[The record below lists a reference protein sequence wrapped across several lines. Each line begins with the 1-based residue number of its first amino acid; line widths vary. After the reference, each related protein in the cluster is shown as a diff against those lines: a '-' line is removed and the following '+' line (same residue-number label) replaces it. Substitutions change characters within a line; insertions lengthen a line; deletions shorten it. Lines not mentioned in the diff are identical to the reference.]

1 MVDNI
6 NHSEG
11 IILADLD
18 SYHVQPEAVN
28 LVPESD
34 ARKYVA
40 LPLAVDGEYLHV
52 ALAKPDDVTAI
63 RELERLTQMK
73 VEPIQANAIQILA
86 AVDRAYKTSTETIP
100 GLHDISPTTAI
111 GEVGVIDLN
120 TYRIQSDALSIVPES
135 LAKKHNVI
143 PLAIID
149 NALQVGIARDNDIV
163 ALQELSAVVKMRIET
178 IRLDADDIRAA
189 IDRSYRAYQGI
200 EGQFSSVTV
209 GPVLQD
215 TELAEDI
222 SSAPAVRALDTIL
235 NEAVKVRASDVHFEP
250 EVDGVRVRYR
260 IDGVLQE
267 AVLLP
272 RSALASLLSRMKI
285 MANMN
290 IADHQP
296 QDGQF
301 TAKVRNRDVDVRVAT
316 LSTIYG
322 ETGTL
327 RILDKSLTARSLDQ
341 LGFLPDTLQQ
351 YQTMLKSPLGMI
363 LISGPTGS
371 GKTTT
376 QYASINTMDST
387 EKNIITIEDP
397 VEYRFKRINQIQVN
411 PKAGLTFAR
420 GLRSIMRHDP
430 DVIMVGEIR
439 DSDTAEIAC
448 QSALTGQL
456 VLSSVHAN
464 DAVSSIFRMLDLGI
478 GRYLLAT
485 TLIGVVSQ
493 RMLRRICPHCA
504 HMTEA
509 PPEAEAAYNKEMGEN
524 KSGFLYGKGCNAC
537 NNTGY
542 LGRIA
547 VFEIMV
553 MNKEIRAALTSG
565 VGSDPIRA
573 IADSSGMVPMW
584 RDAMLKV
591 QMGITTPSEVL
602 RNVFY
607 VG

>member
-1 MVDNI
+1 MI
-6 NHSEG
+6 EKTNHNEG
-11 IILADLD
+11 IVLADLN

-34 ARKYVA
+34 ARQHVA
-40 LPLAVDGEYLHV
+40 LPLAVDGDYLHV

-63 RELERLTQMK
+63 QELEKLSQMK
-73 VEPIQANAIQILA
+73 VEPIQANATQILIA
-86 AVDRAYKTSTETIP
+86 IDRAYRTGTEPILD
-100 GLHDISPTTAI
+100 LHNIRPAADIEEA
-111 GEVGVIDLN
+111 GDIDLN
-120 TYRIQSDALSIVPES
+120 TYRIQPDALSIVPES
-135 LAKKHNVI
+135 IAKKHNII
-143 PLAIID
+143 PLAIVD
-149 NALQVGIARDNDIV
+149 NALQVGIARENDIL

-178 IRLDADDIRAA
+178 IKLNADDIRAA

-200 EGQFSSVTV
+200 EGQFSNVTV
-209 GPVLQD
+209 GPALQD
-215 TELAEDI
+215 TVLAEDI
-222 SSAPAVRALDTIL
+222 SSAPAVRALDMIL

-260 IDGVLQE
+260 IDGVLHD
-267 AVLLP
+267 AVSLP
-272 RSALASLLSRMKI
+272 KGALASLLSRMKI

-322 ETGTL
+322 EMGTL
-327 RILDKSLTARSLDQ
+327 RILDKSFAARSLDQ
-341 LGFLPDTLQQ
+341 LGFSPDTLQQ

-387 EKNIITIEDP
+387 ERNIITIEDP
-397 VEYRFKRINQIQVN
+397 VEYRFKHINQIQIN
-411 PKAGLTFAR
+411 PRAGLTFAR

-439 DSDTAEIAC
+439 DSDTAEIGC

-464 DAVSSIFRMLDLGI
+464 DAVGSIFRMLDLGI
-478 GRYLLAT
+478 GRYLLAA

-493 RMLRRICPHCA
+493 RMVRRICSHCD

-524 KSGFLYGKGCNAC
+524 KSRFLYGKGCNAC

-542 LGRIA
+542 LERIA

-553 MNKEIRAALTSG
+553 INKEIRAALTSG
-565 VGSDPIRA
+565 AGSDLIRA
-573 IADSSGMVPMW
+573 TADSSGMVPMW

-607 VG
+607 VE